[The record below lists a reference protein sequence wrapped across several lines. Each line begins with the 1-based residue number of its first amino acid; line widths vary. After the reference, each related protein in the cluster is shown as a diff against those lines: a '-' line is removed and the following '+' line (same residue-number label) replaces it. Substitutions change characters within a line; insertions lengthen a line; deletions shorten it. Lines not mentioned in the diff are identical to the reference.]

1 MAFLRDDAMC
11 ILVSKPGKKSQE
23 NGFTLIEVLVA
34 ITLLALGASG
44 VAAMQLRSLRMTQQS
59 GFQTTAT
66 QLAVTLADLMRT
78 DPELARLPGSPYLFS
93 YQAGAMTNNTPS
105 SLVCMQHICDGA
117 TMATAEVQRWQQ
129 QLQQTLPRARAVVC
143 RDSNPATANRLQ
155 WSCDHAANA
164 AIVIKIG
171 WSAREPV
178 STSAASVA
186 TEPSPHIAIAVAI

>member
-1 MAFLRDDAMC
+1 MRLH
-11 ILVSKPGKKSQE
+11 VNKSSAQSRE
-23 NGFTLIEVLVA
+23 SGFTLIEVLVA
-34 ITLLALGASG
+34 VAILALGASG
-44 VAAMQLRSLRMTQQS
+44 VAAMQLRALRMTQQS

-93 YQAGAMTNNTPS
+93 YQADAMANNTPS
-105 SLVCMQHICDGA
+105 SLACMQHICDGA
-117 TMATAEVQRWQQ
+117 TMATAEVQRWQL
-129 QLQQTLPRARAVVC
+129 QLQQALPQARAVVC
-143 RDSNPATANRLQ
+143 HDSNPATANRLQ

-178 STSAASVA
+178 STSATSVA
-186 TEPSPHIAIAVAI
+186 KEPSPHIAIAVAI